1 MNLFKTFTLLLT
13 LTIAVHAKAQDTLSI
28 LSYNILN
35 YPISNSTKADTLKP
49 IIKYTKPDIFMIT
62 ELASSS
68 GATTIL
74 NDALNVDG
82 VTSYQQA
89 QYFNG
94 PDTDNLLYYNANKL
108 VLYSQYE
115 IPTVLR
121 NISEYVLY
129 YKDPNLTAISDT
141 IFIYCY
147 IAHLKAS
154 SGASNE
160 QQRNQEAV
168 SFKNYLDT
176 RTATIENIFLGGDFN
191 LYSDSE
197 PAHNTIL
204 NGGNVLLLD
213 PISSPGAWNNNTAFA
228 AIHTQS
234 TRQSFIGDGGA
245 FGGMDDR
252 FDWIFTNADVMNGT
266 KKISYIANSYTAL
279 GNDGAHF
286 NKSINATP
294 TNTAVPANIADALYY
309 MSDHLPVFMQVEV
322 DLTVGINEQMKT
334 SLWDGKFYNQQFHFE
349 ANQPEQSL
357 TVFVYDMLGKT
368 MQTETFKNQKVFKLS
383 FNSLTQGI
391 YFVKVVSAT
400 HQQSFKV
407 FKR

>member
-1 MNLFKTFTLLLT
+1 MKTSLLLLILT
-13 LTIAVHAKAQDTLSI
+13 LILNSPISNAQDTLNI

-35 YPISNSTKADTLKP
+35 YPTSNSSKADTLKP
-49 IIKYTKPDIFMIT
+49 IIKYTEPDIFMIT
-62 ELASSS
+62 ELTSSS

-82 VTSYQQA
+82 VTYYQKA
-89 QYFNG
+89 QYVNG
-94 PDTDNLLYYNANKL
+94 PDTDNLLYYNSDKL
-108 VLYSQYE
+108 ELYSQHE

-129 YKDPNLTAISDT
+129 YKAQNMTPASDT
-141 IFIYCY
+141 VFIHCY
-147 IAHLKAS
+147 MAHLKAS
-154 SGASNE
+154 SGSSNE

-168 SFKNYLDT
+168 TLKNYLDT
-176 RTATIENIFLGGDFN
+176 KSATIENVILGGDFN
-191 LYSDSE
+191 LYSNLE

-204 NGGNVLLLD
+204 NGGNVLLFD
-213 PISSPGAWNNNTAFA
+213 PIASPGAWNNNSAFA

-234 TRQSFIGDGGA
+234 TRSGVIGDGGA

-252 FDWIFTNADVMNGT
+252 FDWIFTSSDVLNGT
-266 KKISYIANSYTAL
+266 KKVSYITNSYTAL

-309 MSDHLPVFMQVEV
+309 MSDHLPVFMQVEI
-322 DLTVGINEQMKT
+322 DLTVGIEEQGNSNLWKGYLAN
-334 SLWDGKFYNQQFHFE
+334 SLFRFNASQEEKN
-349 ANQPEQSL
+349 L
-357 TVFVYDMLGKT
+357 RVFVYDLLGKT
-368 MQTETFKNQKVFKLS
+368 LQSAVFENQNSFELS
-383 FNSLTQGI
+383 FQNYHSGI
-391 YFVKVVSAT
+391 YFIKVVGPT
-400 HQQSFKV
+400 HQKSFKV